1 MIAKP
6 YKMLRSIEMYQAL
19 IRRVSD
25 SNISKFGLVNDYNN
39 RLTGCLGEESV
50 MNFHLDPL
58 ANSDFRIYH
67 NLRLLYGNYYFQM
80 DILIINTYFALVL
93 EVKNRAR
100 DWHFDKVMNQ
110 TSFDNEGKKERANN
124 PILQAKLQAYK
135 LKGWLRAHGFQ
146 GLPILYLFVN
156 ANEKASIFITE
167 DNKERWNACNSEFL
181 LERIE
186 QLAHFYKNET
196 LDEKDLNRI
205 NKLLLTKNTPDEPNL
220 FSKYNLTS
228 KDIRPGVHC
237 PECNALPM
245 SYHAGKWRCKKC
257 RLESKTAFED
267 SIHDYFLL
275 INPTITNAAARKFLQ
290 IDSPKIMHH
299 LLNSMN
305 LTATGKYKHTIYQQT
320 Q

>member
-6 YKMLRSIEMYQAL
+6 FKMPEIIERYQAL

-25 SNISKFGLVNDYNN
+25 NNISKFEIVNDYNN

-58 ANSDFRIYH
+58 ANSDFKIYH
-67 NLRLLYGNYYFQM
+67 NLRIFYGNYYFQI
-80 DILIINTYFALVL
+80 DILILSIYFALVL

-110 TSFDNEGKKERANN
+110 TSFENDGKKERAKN

-135 LKGWLRAHGFQ
+135 LKAWLKQQGFQ
-146 GLPILYLFVN
+146 GLPISYLFVN
-156 ANEKASIFITE
+156 ANEKSSIFITE
-167 DNKERWNACNSEFL
+167 DNKEKWNACNSEFL

-186 QLAHFYKNET
+186 QLANFYKNET

-205 NKLLLTKNTPDEPNL
+205 NKLLLTSDTPEKINFL
-220 FSKYNLTS
+220 SKYNLTS
-228 KDIRPGVHC
+228 QDFRKGVHC
-237 PECNALPM
+237 PKCNAIPM
-245 SYHAGKWRCKKC
+245 NYHAGKWKCTKCK
-257 RLESKTAFED
+257 LESKTAFEH

-275 INPTITNAAARKFLQ
+275 INPTITNSAGRKFLQ
-290 IDSPKIMHH
+290 IDSPKTMHH
-299 LLNSMN
+299 LLQSTN
-305 LTATGKYKHTIYQQT
+305 LTSSGKGKHTIYQQT
-320 Q
+320 K